1 MKTDILQMS
10 EGAKNARG
18 VRVIID
24 VFRAFTTE
32 CYIMAA
38 GAKELIAVGDMA
50 LAYEYKE
57 KHPDAFL
64 VGERHGVM
72 LPGFDRGNSPSQIQ
86 GLDLSGRT
94 VLHTTSAGT
103 QGLAGAV
110 NADVVLT
117 GSLANAGAIARFIKA
132 LNPEKVSLV
141 CMGLEMERETRED
154 DLCAEYIKALL
165 EDRPIDLAPHIEM
178 LKKTDGAKFFDPA
191 QQAVFPEGDFH
202 LSVMAD
208 SFDFVLKVDRVEN
221 GLHYI
226 KRIDI

>member
-1 MKTDILQMS
+1 MDIKILQMTQ
-10 EGAKNARG
+10 GAKEARG
-18 VRVIID
+18 IAVIID

-38 GAKELIAVGDMA
+38 GADQLIAVGDMA

-86 GLDLSGRT
+86 GISLVGKT

-103 QGLAGAV
+103 QGLAAATD
-110 NADVVLT
+110 ADIVLT
-117 GSLANAGAIARFIKA
+117 GSLANAKAIARFIKGQ
-132 LNPEKVSLV
+132 NPDTVSLV
-141 CMGLEMERETRED
+141 CMGLEAVSETQED
-154 DLCAEYIKALL
+154 NLRAEYIKALL
-165 EDRPIDLAPHIEM
+165 ENRPFDLEPEIEK
-178 LKKTDGAKFFDPA
+178 LKTGDGAKFFDPA
-191 QQAVFPEGDFH
+191 QQDVFPQADFH
-202 LSVMAD
+202 LSVKAD
-208 SFDFVLKVDRVEN
+208 SFDFVLKVDRVED

-226 KRIDI
+226 KRIDV